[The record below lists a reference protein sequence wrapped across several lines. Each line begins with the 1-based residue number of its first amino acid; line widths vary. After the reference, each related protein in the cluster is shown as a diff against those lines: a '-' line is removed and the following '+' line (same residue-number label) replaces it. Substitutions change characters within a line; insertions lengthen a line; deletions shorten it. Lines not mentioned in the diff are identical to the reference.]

1 MAMQQVLAGGGAFTL
16 TALAV
21 LFWFVWQRLRY
32 PSAPWFCAA
41 FATAGALYAAY
52 ALLGTDVLQ
61 ATPDPLALAR
71 TVAGVLFGQALVQ
84 LTGLPAALRR
94 RLSGALLA
102 YGLVAG
108 ALTAWLPLGRG
119 GQLLV
124 WLPLALGQVTLF
136 AWMARREP
144 RHGHSLVCVAL
155 LLLPLGYAVAATL
168 SLPLTWVRY
177 QAPAPCVLV
186 AMAALMVRMIRD
198 HDHLTQALDDRTAAQ
213 QALQD
218 SHAQLDLRVRER
230 TQELELLLQH
240 QDSFNRSVA
249 HDLRGPLGSIAGYA
263 RVLQEALDRREL
275 DLVRSGLAR
284 LADTADQVVRSV
296 QALLRL
302 ARASETRLQR
312 QPVALQ
318 PLARAALAE
327 VLHTPGQRE
336 DPQAV
341 LLKPLPQVVG
351 DGEVLR
357 QLFVNLLANALKFSR
372 GSAPPRVVVGC
383 QQAEDGTWVMHV
395 SDNGVGFS
403 MAHAQRLFEPFVRLH
418 GRHFEGSGVG
428 LSICQRIVQRHGGE
442 IWAESQ
448 PGRGTVFR
456 FTLGQPRPP
465 AGMPLHDWSGE
476 PACRP
481 APAFSVPAAP
491 GS

>member
-186 AMAALMVRMIRD
+186 AMAALMVRMICD
-198 HDHLTQALDDRTAAQ
+198 HDHLRQALDDRTAAQ

-230 TQELELLLQH
+230 TQEL
-240 QDSFNRSVA
+240 
-249 HDLRGPLGSIAGYA
+249 
-263 RVLQEALDRREL
+263 
-275 DLVRSGLAR
+275 
-284 LADTADQVVRSV
+284 
-296 QALLRL
+296 
-302 ARASETRLQR
+302 
-312 QPVALQ
+312 
-318 PLARAALAE
+318 
-327 VLHTPGQRE
+327 
-336 DPQAV
+336 
-341 LLKPLPQVVG
+341 
-351 DGEVLR
+351 
-357 QLFVNLLANALKFSR
+357 
-372 GSAPPRVVVGC
+372 
-383 QQAEDGTWVMHV
+383 
-395 SDNGVGFS
+395 
-403 MAHAQRLFEPFVRLH
+403 
-418 GRHFEGSGVG
+418 
-428 LSICQRIVQRHGGE
+428 
-442 IWAESQ
+442 
-448 PGRGTVFR
+448 
-456 FTLGQPRPP
+456 
-465 AGMPLHDWSGE
+465 
-476 PACRP
+476 
-481 APAFSVPAAP
+481 
-491 GS
+491 